1 MSFIDTVRGLFNGS
15 VKLSVVQPGQ
25 IIRGLPYNG
34 EGKKNPAISSKIRL
48 NNKSRADLG
57 MEEIN
62 AAITSAE
69 QPNLANRR
77 PLLLLYNEIIKD
89 AHLASVMRTRLNVSM
104 SQPYL
109 IINKDNKTVDT
120 DRLELLLRPWFRQV
134 FKHYLDSIF
143 YGHSLIEF
151 PEPSKNIQNKFSVK
165 EFDKVTLI
173 PRANVKPEY
182 GIITLS
188 EYDVNG
194 FLYREAPLSDWI
206 LEAGD
211 SHNLGL
217 LHIALKEITWKIF
230 GRKDWSR
237 YNEKFGLPMV
247 LVKTDDSNDTE
258 LTAKQDMLTNMGVNG
273 WGIIGKDDD
282 ISLLT
287 PSTSGN
293 TVTLFENMVRMSNEE
308 VSKLIVG
315 QTMTSENGSSLSQAE
330 VHERIL
336 NTLGAE
342 DMRGFQDWVNF
353 NLFPLLIKHGY
364 PLQGFQFVFKIW
376 LKEVTD
382 PAYSDEPNADDLAKT
397 KKPNQDQE
405 DLSLNFHK
413 PFSLAQLKGNLSAM
427 YAESCGHVHLAV
439 SPDEVLPASFSLE
452 VIELFQS
459 WAASL
464 WNVRADKEQFNI
476 LLKTLNLSIYDAY
489 ANLLYG
495 AFKKAYTG
503 ELGGRITDFDF
514 TDAPNRFLP
523 ILKQNLYAFSAAK
536 TYAQFQAIKD
546 LIVKDGITS
555 SYTDFRKGV
564 SQIVG
569 QFNEQWLQ
577 AEYQTTLR
585 HAVMAAKWHVIE
597 ADKSVY
603 GLLRYN
609 TIGDNRVRPE
619 HQGLNGI
626 TLPVDNTFW
635 DKYFPPNGWRC
646 RCTVEQLLTDSAPI
660 TPDNSPQLKVASKT
674 TDKYFKKNPG
684 KSRVFEYK
692 NHPYFTAGPGNKN
705 LDLKAEDNYGLRS
718 YEAIYRNPSKL
729 PSPDLLDS
737 PEEYKAYWQQLK
749 SENESFQKN
758 GFLLKNK
765 FTDSYIALGDE
776 LKRHPFDNDRRILEE
791 RWAIFKEAIY
801 ALEKPDE
808 VWSTVNMH
816 GFVDYSFLRYTKDGA
831 LFVPVNATKIG
842 LEMETWFYIKSE
854 NLPNRRKGMLINRK
868 T

>member
-25 IIRGLPYNG
+25 IIRGLPYTG

-109 IINKDNKTVDT
+109 LINKENKAVDL

-151 PEPSKNIQNKFSVK
+151 PEPSKNTQNKFSIK

-194 FLYREAPLSDWI
+194 FLYREAPLSDWM

-217 LHIALKEITWKIF
+217 LHIALKEMTWKMF

-237 YNEKFGLPMV
+237 YNEKFGLPM
-247 LVKTDDSNDTE
+247 LMVKTDDSNDTE
-258 LTAKQDMLTNMGVNG
+258 LTAKQEMLTNMGVNG
-273 WGIIGKDDD
+273 WAIIGKDDEVD
-282 ISLLT
+282 LLT
-287 PSTSGN
+287 PSNSGN
-293 TVTLFENMVRMSNEE
+293 TVSLFENMVRMCNEE

-382 PAYSDEPNADDLAKT
+382 PAYSDEPNADDLAKS
-397 KKPNQDQE
+397 KKPNQDKE

-413 PFSLAQLKGNLSAM
+413 PFSLAHLKGNLSAM
-427 YAESCGHVHLAV
+427 YAESCGHVHLAI

-577 AEYQTTLR
+577 AEYQTTVR

-597 ADKSVY
+597 ADKEVY

-626 TLPVDNTFW
+626 TLPVDDKFW
-635 DKYFPPNGWRC
+635 YKYFPPNGWRC
-646 RCTVEQLLTDSAPI
+646 RCTVEQLLTDSAPV
-660 TPDNSPQLKVASKT
+660 TSYESPQFKVASQT

-684 KSRVFEYK
+684 KSRVYEQDG
-692 NHPYFTAGPGNKN
+692 HPYYEAMPGGKMAE
-705 LDLKAEDNYGLRS
+705 LKAEDNYGMRS
-718 YEAIYRNPSKL
+718 YEAIFRNKSKL
-729 PSPDLLDS
+729 PSPELINS
-737 PEEYKAYWQQLK
+737 PEDYEAYWDQLK
-749 SENESFQKN
+749 TLNPTYQKN

-765 FTDSYIALGDE
+765 FTDSLLAFGDN
-776 LKRHPFDNDRRILEE
+776 LRKHPFDSEKRLKQD
-791 RWAIFKEAIY
+791 RWAIFKEAIKT
-801 ALEKPDE
+801 LDKPNE
-808 VWSTVNMH
+808 VWASINVK
-816 GFVDYSFLRYTKDGA
+816 GKVDYSFLRYTNEGA
-831 LFVPVNATKIG
+831 VFVPVNTTQTG
-842 LEMETWFYIKSE
+842 LEVPTWYYIDKQGIA
-854 NLPNRRKGMLINRK
+854 NIRNGTLISK
-868 T
+868 K